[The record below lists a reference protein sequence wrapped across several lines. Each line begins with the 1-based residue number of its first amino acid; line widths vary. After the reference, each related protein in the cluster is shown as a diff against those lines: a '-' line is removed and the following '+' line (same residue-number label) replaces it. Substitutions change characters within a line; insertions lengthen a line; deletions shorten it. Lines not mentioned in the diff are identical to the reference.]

1 MEKNS
6 FSKKEYET
14 LSRFRYQLRRFLRF
28 SETATRRQ
36 GVTHLQYL
44 LLLHIKGYPGRE
56 WATISELA
64 EKLQAHH
71 NGVVSLVSR
80 CERLGL
86 VRREPGTSDR
96 REVEVHLTPEGEDK
110 VSLLARMHRDELLK
124 LQGIFQVPGAQELL
138 GEPNVTP

>member
-1 MEKNS
+1 V
-6 FSKKEYET
+6 
-14 LSRFRYQLRRFLRF
+14 RFRFQLRRLQRF
-28 SETATRRQ
+28 SETATRSQ
-36 GVTHLQYL
+36 GVSNLLYL
-44 LLLHIKGYPGRE
+44 MLLHIKGYPGRE

-80 CERLGL
+80 CEKLGL

-110 VSLLARMHRDELLK
+110 VTSLARMHRDELLK
-124 LQGIFQVPGAQELL
+124 LQGIFQVPGVHELL
-138 GEPNVTP
+138 GNPPV